1 MIAIT
6 NKFSGYNNPVNA
18 TSVHYPFLGKYPTI
32 HLNKTPI
39 LIIGTVMITQ
49 LINAKLICL
58 DLKSTTKDEV
68 FNEMVA
74 ILDAQGKLSDKA
86 QFLKD
91 IYAREEIGNTGFEE
105 GVAIPHAKSAAVAE
119 PAVAIGISRSGIEYG
134 AEDGE
139 DSKLFFMIASPDGGA
154 DHHIEVLA
162 ELSSKLIED
171 GFIEAFFKAK
181 SPEDALALLLEKKK
195 VENTVAADKGLII
208 GVTGCPAGIAHTYL
222 AAEGLEKAAAEM
234 GYEIKVET
242 NGSIGVK
249 NAPTQEEIDRAVAIV
264 VSCDKQVDMARF
276 NGKKL
281 IQTSVKAPISN
292 GKGVIQQAL
301 DAAPYQAEAASHT
314 KEEKS
319 GANSARS
326 NLYRYLMNG
335 VSHMI
340 PFVVT
345 GGLMIALSLAIGGEP
360 TPNGMQIPDGSLW
373 NQVLNV
379 GVVAFTL
386 MIPILAGYIAFA
398 IGDRAA
404 LAPGFIGGWIANNG
418 SFYDAD
424 AGTGFIG
431 AIIAGLLVGYFVRFI
446 AQREYHKMIAPL
458 VPIMIAPILG
468 TVFIASLFI
477 FVIGAPIADLMQWL
491 NAVLTEMSTGNVVLL
506 GIVLGGMAGFD
517 MGGPFNKVA
526 FLFSV
531 GMIASGQTQFM
542 GAMAVAIPIAPLG
555 MALATVIGRKF
566 DIFED
571 SEIEAGKAAGA
582 MGLVGISEGAIPFAA
597 QDPLSVIPAN
607 VIGSM
612 VGAVMAFSFGIT
624 NSVAHGGPVV
634 ALLGAMN
641 KPLLAIFCMA
651 TGAIVTAVVC
661 VALKKMRKTKMVAA

>member
-1 MIAIT
+1 
-6 NKFSGYNNPVNA
+6 
-18 TSVHYPFLGKYPTI
+18 
-32 HLNKTPI
+32 
-39 LIIGTVMITQ
+39 MITQ
-49 LINAKLICL
+49 LINENLICL
-58 DLKSTTKDEV
+58 NLQATTKDEV
-68 FNEMVA
+68 FNEMA
-74 ILDAQGKLSDKA
+74 DMLNTQGKLRDRE

-91 IYAREEIGNTGFEE
+91 VYAREQMGNTGFEN
-105 GVAIPHAKSAAVAE
+105 GIAIPHAKSASIVE
-119 PAVAIGISRSGIEYG
+119 PALVVGISRTGIEYD
-134 AEDGE
+134 AEDGKP
-139 DSKLFFMIASPDGGA
+139 SKLFFMIASPDDSS
-154 DHHIEVLA
+154 DHHIQVLA

-171 GFIEAFFKAK
+171 GFV
-181 SPEDALALLLEKKK
+181 DALFNAKTNSEALELLLEKKK
-195 VENTVAADKGLII
+195 VTTSVVKDKGFII
-208 GVTGCPAGIAHTYL
+208 GVTGCPTGIAHTYL
-222 AAEGLEKAAAEM
+222 AAESLEKAAAEM

-249 NAPTQEEIDRAVAIV
+249 NAPTQQEIDRAVAIV

-276 NGKKL
+276 NGKKV

-292 GKGVIQQAL
+292 AKNVIQQAL
-301 DAAPYQAEAASHT
+301 QAPVFKAEKNNVNQS
-314 KEEKS
+314 
-319 GANSARS
+319 ANMQSNRS

-345 GGLMIALSLAIGGEP
+345 GGLMIALSLALGGEP
-360 TPNGMQIPDGSLW
+360 TPKGMQIPEGSLW

-379 GVVAFTL
+379 GAVAFTL
-386 MIPILAGYIAFA
+386 MIPILAGYIAYA

-418 SFYDAD
+418 SFYGAS

-431 AIIAGLLVGYFVRFI
+431 AILAGLLVGYFVRFI
-446 AQREYHKMIAPL
+446 VQRDYHKMVAPL

-468 TVFIASLFI
+468 SVFIAALFI

-491 NAVLTEMSTGNVVLL
+491 NAVLTEMSTGNIILL

-517 MGGPFNKVA
+517 MGGPVNKVA

-531 GMIASGQTQFM
+531 GMIANGQTQFM
-542 GAMAVAIPIAPLG
+542 GAMAAAIPVAPLG
-555 MALATVIGRKF
+555 MFIATIMGRKLNL
-566 DIFED
+566 FEE
-571 SEIEAGKAAGA
+571 SEIEAGKASGA

-612 VGAVMAFSFGIT
+612 VAAVLAFSFGIT
-624 NSVAHGGPVV
+624 NSVAHGGPIV

-641 KPLLAIFCMA
+641 KPVLALLCMIV
-651 TGAIVTAVVC
+651 GAVVTAVIC
-661 VALKKMRKTKMVAA
+661 IALKKMRQAKMITA